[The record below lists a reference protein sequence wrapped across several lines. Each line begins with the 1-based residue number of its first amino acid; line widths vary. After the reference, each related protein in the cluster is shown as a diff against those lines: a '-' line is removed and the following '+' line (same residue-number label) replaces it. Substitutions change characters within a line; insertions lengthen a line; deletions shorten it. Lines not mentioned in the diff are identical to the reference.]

1 VVALAHIRPAHFEA
15 DIEVR
20 HADLLNPT
28 SLRSAV
34 SDVDAVI
41 HLAGEAHSRDSAT
54 DPLRLFRLNMCGTVN
69 LLDSLLIGGR
79 CRYLVFVS
87 TSLVYGQGRT
97 RPLTEKAST
106 RPASPYAA
114 SKLSAEQV
122 IDALARAGRIGA
134 TVLRACNIAGAV
146 PGIRDEDRTR
156 VVPRIMSAA
165 SGELASPELVG
176 NGATAREFLH
186 VGDLAEAL
194 LLALSGSRRGPCRIY
209 NAGTG
214 QPVTLAELSAL
225 ATEITGRQTPF
236 AHRDDAAG
244 PDTIVLDS
252 TRIARE
258 LGWRPQRADPRIVL
272 GDAWAAEQEL
282 AGNWSTARQ
291 GA

>member
-165 SGELASPELVG
+165 SG
-176 NGATAREFLH
+176 
-186 VGDLAEAL
+186 